1 VEKIVRLICK
11 GLQYVAQFVLFIMA
25 LMVTLDVL
33 GRKFFKSPIT
43 GTVDI
48 VEVGLIVV
56 IFASIAYTHLNE
68 EHITVDFVVEKF
80 PQKVQYVVEGMINVV
95 IAALMLLIS
104 WSMWGNAQRL
114 LNSNTVTGDISL
126 PMYIF
131 AMFSVVGTVMFA
143 LVAVVLTL
151 RYKQKVITK

>member
-1 VEKIVRLICK
+1 MEKIVRLICK

-33 GRKFFKSPIT
+33 GRKFFRSPIT

-80 PQKVQYVVEGMINVV
+80 PQKVQFVVEGIINVV

-104 WSMWGNAQRL
+104 WSMWGNTQRL

-131 AMFSVVGTVMFA
+131 AMFSVVGTIMFA
-143 LVAVVLTL
+143 LVAIVLAL

>member
-1 VEKIVRLICK
+1 
-11 GLQYVAQFVLFIMA
+11 MA

-33 GRKFFKSPIT
+33 GRKFFRSPIT

-80 PQKVQYVVEGMINVV
+80 PQKVQFVVEGIINVV

-104 WSMWGNAQRL
+104 WSMWGNTQRL

-131 AMFSVVGTVMFA
+131 AMFSVVGTIMFA
-143 LVAVVLTL
+143 LVAIVLAL

>member
-1 VEKIVRLICK
+1 MEKIVRLICK

-33 GRKFFKSPIT
+33 GRKFFRSPIT

-80 PQKVQYVVEGMINVV
+80 PQKVQFVVEGIINVV

-104 WSMWGNAQRL
+104 WSMWGNTQRL

-143 LVAVVLTL
+143 LVAVVLAL
-151 RYKQKVITK
+151 RYKQKVMNK